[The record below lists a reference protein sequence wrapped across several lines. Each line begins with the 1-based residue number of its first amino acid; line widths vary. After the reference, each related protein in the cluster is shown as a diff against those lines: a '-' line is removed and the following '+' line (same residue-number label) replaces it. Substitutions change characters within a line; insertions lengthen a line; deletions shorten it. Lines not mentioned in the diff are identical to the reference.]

1 MENVKRIPYGVSDFV
16 DIIKRNQYYV
26 DKTMYIPKLEEEA
39 DSLFFIRPRRFG
51 KSLLLSMMC
60 AYYDITSLIGLR
72 NCSANYGL
80 APIQHLTEESF
91 RSCSWIFLKSGE
103 I

>member
-60 AYYDITSLIGLR
+60 AYYDINQSDRFEELFGKLWI
-72 NCSANYGL
+72 
-80 APIQHLTEESF
+80 APIQHLTKESF